1 MDRNPSTRHAL
12 YNQPRTGAY
21 QQLCT
26 HIDTHTTYIDNVTM
40 PAELNGLPA
49 NGTGNGINGHANELS
64 NPTPADSAFDSIPDV
79 VAAFGQHIHSALQ
92 HTHR

>member
-1 MDRNPSTRHAL
+1 
-12 YNQPRTGAY
+12 
-21 QQLCT
+21 
-26 HIDTHTTYIDNVTM
+26 M

-79 VAAFGQHIHSALQ
+79 VAAFGQHVHSALQ